1 MDLFADEKQNK
12 LISDAK
18 DYIAK
23 LFEGHSDGHDL
34 DHSLRVF
41 SNAVAIARKE
51 PPCDMEAV
59 ALAALL
65 HDADDHKL
73 FDTVNNQ
80 NARTFL
86 ESHNVD
92 SDKIDFICTI
102 SNAVSCSKNRGKTPD
117 SLEGKIGQ
125 DADRLDAMGAIGIAR
140 TFAYGGKHGRPLDG
154 GIEHFHEKL
163 LLLKDEMNTQTAR
176 ELAESRHAFLE
187 EFLARFEEENNV
199 EI

>member
-1 MDLFADEKQNK
+1 MDLFADEKQNR

-18 DYIAK
+18 EYIAK

-73 FDTVNNQ
+73 FDTVNNA
-80 NARTFL
+80 NARLFL
-86 ESHNVD
+86 ENHDVN
-92 SDKIDFICTI
+92 SDKIEFICTI
-102 SNAVSCSKNRGKTPD
+102 INSVSFSKNRGKTPD
-117 SLEGKIGQ
+117 SLEGKIVQ

-140 TFAYGGKHGRPLDG
+140 TFAYGGKHGRPLEG
-154 GIEHFHEKL
+154 GIEHIHEKL
-163 LLLKDEMNTQTAR
+163 LLLKDEMNTKTAR
-176 ELAESRHAFLE
+176 ELADSRHAFLE
-187 EFLARFEEENNV
+187 EFLARFGEENNV

>member
-1 MDLFADEKQNK
+1 MDLFADENQNR

-18 DYIAK
+18 EYIAK

-51 PPCDMEAV
+51 PPCDLETV

-92 SDKIDFICTI
+92 SDKIEFICTI
-102 SNAVSCSKNRGKTPD
+102 INSVSFSKNRGKTPD
-117 SLEGKIGQ
+117 AIEGKIVQ

-140 TFAYGGKHGRPLDG
+140 TFAYGGKHGRPLDD